1 VQTAAEATIR
11 ATAQEQAQALSQR
24 VAADPV
30 HQGMALLEPMV
41 ADYL

>member
-30 HQGMALLEPMV
+30 HQGMALLEPMA